1 MKSASRFTSERI
13 SFDLFDVG
21 FSPVANGADFA
32 CSWTGPHPGQLIIRS
47 GMLHI
52 NADGRSETVPRERIA
67 GWTIRPLG
75 DTALLTIG
83 EPEPLSIAL
92 PNGLTFAVERALG
105 RLQQRGNG

>member
-1 MKSASRFTSERI
+1 MRPASRFTSERI

-21 FSPVANGADFA
+21 FSPVANGVDFA

-67 GWTIRPLG
+67 GWTSRPLG
-75 DTALLTIG
+75 DAALLTISG
-83 EPEPLSIAL
+83 PEPFTIAL
-92 PNGLTFAVERALG
+92 PAGLTFAVERALG
-105 RLQQRGNG
+105 RLQRRGDG